1 MKTKKAATPAARRT
15 PRVAA
20 TARNATPA
28 TDETTP
34 IVAPT
39 IDGTLAQAE
48 AATIDVTFADLGLTA
63 PMLKALSDAGYK
75 RPTPIQAQAVPLAL
89 KGRDLIGLAMT
100 GTGKTAAFV
109 IPIIERLLGGPHR
122 TRALILTPTR
132 ELCVQVEESFRKYG
146 KHSGLGVIPVYGGVG
161 YEPQVKALRAGVD
174 VVVATPGRLL
184 DHLEKQNVVLDEV
197 EILVL
202 DEADRML
209 DMGFAPQIN
218 RIVAQLHAYRQTLLF
233 SATMPPEVE
242 ALARKYL
249 RKPVVVQVGRRSGA
263 ATTVQHF
270 VYPCPKDK
278 KTSLLTELLKKESLD
293 SVLVFTRTKH
303 GADRLVRHLHV
314 RGIKAEA
321 IHGNKTQNARQ
332 RALENFRNEKMP
344 VLVATDI
351 ASRGIDI
358 DGISHVVNYDLTHE
372 PETYVH
378 RIGRTARAGASGAA
392 IALCDPEELP
402 NLRAIERLIRRAIPV
417 KTDHPI
423 YSAPTPKQ
431 FDHADERSGEQRH
444 EHRPRRSHAVAPQR
458 HAAERTPHT
467 GPASS
472 RGSHATSR
480 ASHAPSPAPTHARHA
495 APRAA
500 ATATATAS
508 RPASSGRPQRPGHRK
523 GQGQPGRGVR

>member
-1 MKTKKAATPAARRT
+1 MKTKKAASPAARRT
-15 PRVAA
+15 PRAAGTAAAA
-20 TARNATPA
+20 TAAARAAALP
-28 TDETTP
+28 EEISIP
-34 IVAPT
+34 IAASS
-39 IDGTLAQAE
+39 GGELAAAE

-63 PMLKALSDAGYK
+63 PMLKALSDSGYQ

-89 KGRDLIGLAMT
+89 KGRDIIGLAMT

-109 IPIIERLLGGPHR
+109 IPIIERLLGGPKR

-161 YEPQVKALRAGVD
+161 YDPQVKALRAGVD

-184 DHLEKQNVVLDEV
+184 DHLEKQNVVLDEIEV
-197 EILVL
+197 LVL

-218 RIVAQLHAYRQTLLF
+218 RIVAQLHSYRQTLLF

-278 KTSLLTELLKKESLD
+278 KTSLLVELLKKESLG

-303 GADRLVRHLHV
+303 GADRVV
-314 RGIKAEA
+314 KAIEKAGIEA
-321 IHGNKTQNARQ
+321 GAMHADKTQGQ
-332 RALENFRNEKMP
+332 RTKALEDFKKGKLR

-351 ASRGIDI
+351 AQRGLDI
-358 DGISHVVNYDLTHE
+358 SGISHVINYDVPQQAE
-372 PETYVH
+372 DYVH
-378 RIGRTARAGASGAA
+378 RIGRTGRAATTGDAYTFMCADE
-392 IALCDPEELP
+392 IAMVKS
-402 NLRAIERLIRRAIPV
+402 IERVIGQAIPRISV
-417 KTDHPI
+417 
-423 YSAPTPKQ
+423 
-431 FDHADERSGEQRH
+431 
-444 EHRPRRSHAVAPQR
+444 
-458 HAAERTPHT
+458 
-467 GPASS
+467 
-472 RGSHATSR
+472 
-480 ASHAPSPAPTHARHA
+480 
-495 APRAA
+495 
-500 ATATATAS
+500 
-508 RPASSGRPQRPGHRK
+508 PGYDF
-523 GQGQPGRGVR
+523 GT